1 VKNKMM
7 NKKYVSVWF
16 TALSIATVSLGSLI
30 TITQPGLT
38 TPATICKSG
47 YVWREATPDDGV
59 CVTPTVRNRTRKEN
73 FYAKS
78 RREPNGGA
86 YGPDTCKQGYVWR
99 ETIPSDHVCVLP
111 SSRAEAAEDNKQAE
125 SRRAQLIYDL
135 NAAPAISGEVTF
147 YGAQDYNEK
156 YGKKCTDIKVN
167 LTSREILPKP
177 NDGGIHLDAPI
188 FKYSQSLSGDL
199 KTGKCNY
206 IIGASLDDIGKKARI
221 KFSGL
226 DDEGGVPSN
235 PDVTVPRGLIKINFD
250 NVVFVHIN

>member
-7 NKKYVSVWF
+7 NKKYVSGWL
-16 TALSIATVSLGSLI
+16 TALSIATVSLGSLL
-30 TITQPGLT
+30 TITQTGLA
-38 TPATICKSG
+38 TPTTICKSG

-59 CVTPTVRNRTRKEN
+59 CVTRFVWKRTRIEN
-73 FYAKS
+73 RQAAQL
-78 RREPNGGA
+78 REPNGGA

-99 ETIPSDHVCVLP
+99 ETIPSDRVCVLP
-111 SSRAEAAEDNKQAE
+111 RIRAEAAEDNRQAD
-125 SRRAQLIYDL
+125 SRRAQLVFDL
-135 NAAPAISGEVTF
+135 NDAPAISGEVTF

-250 NVVFVHIN
+250 NVIFVHIN